1 MRGALAR
8 LYWRELLSFLLFLLP
23 VATLLPLGLLWL
35 YQSGYEFAWLGF
47 LLLCG
52 VAAAPFLWRL
62 RREPPPIPGLEMP
75 ADTLWVQAESEAWT
89 SVKSVAETAP
99 PLSFGSTD
107 EVLALLKRV
116 FETVSRTLHADANE
130 PLMRFTVPEALR
142 ALELASIDL
151 RRTVL
156 QTVPLSHAVR
166 VSDLLWLMGL
176 RRHAGTIERAYDVY
190 RVLRLA
196 LGPVAAVEQ
205 ESRAAIARLF
215 AVHGVRRIQTGLTR
229 QIVMEAGRAAID
241 LYGGRHKISREQAAR
256 LVEADRQALPEQA
269 APLPVRILFAG
280 QVNAGKSSLLN
291 ALAKAVLAPVDCVP
305 TPAGFQEF
313 RIARGGDLDVV
324 LVDSPGLGE
333 PDRLEKLEAEALR
346 SDLILWVAAA
356 IRPARA
362 VDVVALDRLRG
373 AFAAR
378 PGHRTPPI
386 VLAVSQV
393 DLLRPVRDWAPP
405 YDIQTPGRPKA
416 SSIAA
421 ALETVATTL
430 GVGLEDS
437 VPVAVPQGGAPYN
450 IDLLWARI
458 TDVLPVAQQTRL
470 NRLLTDGQRNWDWR
484 RVLSQAV
491 QGGRML
497 VRHAVAGSKGGGD

>member
-8 LYWRELLSFLLFLLP
+8 LYWRELLSFLLFMLP
-23 VATLLPLGLLWL
+23 VLTLLPLGLLWL
-35 YQSGYEFAWLGF
+35 YHSGYELAWLGF

-62 RREPPPIPGLEMP
+62 RREPSPMSGLDSP
-75 ADTLWVQAESEAWT
+75 ADPLWGQAESEAWA
-89 SVKSVAETAP
+89 SVKTLAETVP
-99 PLSFGSTD
+99 PISFTSTD
-107 EVLALLKRV
+107 EVFALLRRV
-116 FETVSRTLHADANE
+116 FETVSGTLHADANQ

-156 QTVPLSHAVR
+156 QAVPLSHAVR
-166 VSDLLWLMGL
+166 VSDLIWLMGL
-176 RRHAGTIERAYDVY
+176 RKHAGAVERAYDVY

-241 LYGGRHKISREQAAR
+241 LYGGRHKISRAEAMG

-269 APLPVRILFAG
+269 AVLPVRILFAG

-313 RIARGGDLDVV
+313 RIARGGDVDVV
-324 LVDSPGLGE
+324 LVDSPGIGE
-333 PDRLEKLEAEALR
+333 PDRLDKLVGEALR

-356 IRPARA
+356 VRPARA
-362 VDVVALDRLRG
+362 VDVAALDRLRG

-393 DLLRPVRDWAPP
+393 DQLRPVRDWAPP
-405 YDIQTPGRPKA
+405 YDIQTPGSPKA
-416 SSIAA
+416 SSIAG

-430 GVGLEDS
+430 GVGLENS
-437 VPVAVPQGGAPYN
+437 VPVAVPQGRAPYN
-450 IDLLWARI
+450 IDLVWARI
-458 TDVLPVAQQTRL
+458 TDSLPAAQQTRL
-470 NRLLTDGQRNWDWR
+470 NRLLTERQRNWDWR
-484 RVLSQAV
+484 RVLSQSL

-497 VRHAVAGSKGGGD
+497 MRHAVAGPGGRRD